1 MTQWSYRGLTAIAA
15 AALGLALAATGCA
28 SPARPGGPPGR
39 AGLTVAHGVAAREPA
54 VSPRPLGTADAAFG
68 LGVLGAW
75 CRADPDANL
84 VLSPS
89 SLASGLGMAYLGARG
104 GTARAMA
111 GVLHLPATGSAL
123 AAELQA
129 RSTALRGL
137 SGPGVTVA
145 SSDQIWADT
154 GLTTSPAYLNAVAT
168 GYRAGVAR
176 VPLQRDPARAAQ
188 QIDQAISA
196 ATRGHIPQLLTAGS
210 VQNLGWVLTDA
221 LYLNAAWAS
230 PFEAA
235 STRTQTFRTAAG
247 QDVAAKFMNGG
258 RFRQAQAA
266 GWTAVAL
273 PYRGGRLSMV
283 ALLPPVA
290 QGGGCSLPSA
300 SSLAAM
306 TGALAGGAVATG
318 VAGEEGGAHAAG
330 GTAVADGSAVALPR
344 VSLSTKADLKGLL
357 AGLGMGVAFTSGADF
372 SGLSRQACCIGLV
385 EHAATL
391 QVGEKGTVASAATAV
406 GMMPTDAQAPPAS
419 QVTFDRPYLLLVTAT
434 STGEPLFLARVAD
447 PGSP

>member
-1 MTQWSYRGLTAIAA
+1 MTQWSYRGSYRGLAAIATVG
-15 AALGLALAATGCA
+15 LGLALAAAGCA
-28 SPARPGGPPGR
+28 SPAPGGPSGL
-39 AGLTVAHGVAAREPA
+39 AGLTVARGVAAREPA
-54 VSPRPLGTADAAFG
+54 VSPRPLGRADTAFG

-75 CRADPDANL
+75 CRLNPDANL

-137 SGPGVTVA
+137 SSPGVTVA
-145 SSDQIWADT
+145 SSDQIWADP
-154 GLTTSPAYLNAVAT
+154 GLTTSPGYLNAVAT

-196 ATRGHIPQLLTAGS
+196 ATRGHIPRLLTPGS

-230 PFEAA
+230 PFEAT
-235 STRTQTFRTAAG
+235 STRTQTFATAAG
-247 QDVAAKFMNGG
+247 QAVAVKFMNGG
-258 RFRQAQAA
+258 RFRQAQAS

-273 PYRGGRLSMV
+273 PYRGGRLAMV

-290 QGGGCSLPSA
+290 QGGGCSFPPASA
-300 SSLAAM
+300 LAAM
-306 TGALAGGAVATG
+306 TGALAGGAG
-318 VAGEEGGAHAAG
+318 VAG
-330 GTAVADGSAVALPR
+330 GTAVAGGTSVALPR

-357 AGLGMGVAFTSGADF
+357 AGLGLGVAFTSGADF
-372 SGLSRQACCIGLV
+372 SGLSRQACCIGLI

-406 GMMPTDAQAPPAS
+406 GVLPSDAQAPPAR

-447 PGSP
+447 PATS

>member
-1 MTQWSYRGLTAIAA
+1 MTQGLCWGSYRGLAAIATVG
-15 AALGLALAATGCA
+15 LGLALAAAGCA
-28 SPARPGGPPGR
+28 APARPGGPSGL
-39 AGLTVAHGVAAREPA
+39 AGLTVARGVAAREPA
-54 VSPRPLGTADAAFG
+54 VSPRPLGTADTTFG

-75 CRADPDANL
+75 CRVNPDANL

-104 GTARAMA
+104 GTAQAMA

-145 SSDQIWADT
+145 SSDQIWADP
-154 GLTTSPAYLNAVAT
+154 GLTTSPGYLNAVAT

-176 VPLQRDPARAAQ
+176 VPLQRNPARAAQ

-196 ATRGHIPQLLTAGS
+196 ATRGHIPRLLTPDS

-230 PFEAA
+230 PFEAS
-235 STRTQTFRTAAG
+235 STRTQTFVTAAG
-247 QDVAAKFMNGG
+247 QAVAAKFMNGG
-258 RFRQAQAA
+258 RFRQAQASA
-266 GWTAVAL
+266 WTAVAL
-273 PYRGGRLSMV
+273 PYRGGRLAMV

-290 QGGGCSLPSA
+290 QGGGCSFPPASA
-300 SSLAAM
+300 LAAL
-306 TGALAGGAVATG
+306 TGALGSG
-318 VAGEEGGAHAAG
+318 AG
-330 GTAVADGSAVALPR
+330 GTAVALPR

-357 AGLGMGVAFTSGADF
+357 AGLGLGVAFTSGADF
-372 SGLSRQACCIGLV
+372 SGLSHQACCIGLV

-406 GMMPTDAQAPPAS
+406 GMLPTDAQAPPAS

-447 PGSP
+447 PATG

>member
-1 MTQWSYRGLTAIAA
+1 MTQWPYRGLAAIATVG
-15 AALGLALAATGCA
+15 LGLALAAAGCA
-28 SPARPGGPPGR
+28 SPARPDRPSGL
-39 AGLTVAHGVAAREPA
+39 AGLTVARGVAAREPA

-75 CRADPDANL
+75 CRANPDTNL

-89 SLASGLGMAYLGARG
+89 SLASGLGLAYLGARG
-104 GTARAMA
+104 GTAQAMA

-145 SSDQIWADT
+145 SSDQIWADP
-154 GLTTSPAYLNAVAT
+154 GLPTSPGYLNAVAT

-176 VPLQRDPARAAQ
+176 VPLQHDPARAAQ

-196 ATRGHIPQLLTAGS
+196 ATRGHIPRLLTAGS
-210 VQNLGWVLTDA
+210 VQSLGWVLTDA

-230 PFEAA
+230 PFDPVV
-235 STRTQTFRTAAG
+235 TKTQPFRTATG
-247 QDVAAKFMNGG
+247 QDVATKFMNGG

-273 PYRGGRLSMV
+273 PYRGGHLAMV

-290 QGGGCSLPSA
+290 AGGGCSLPSA
-300 SSLAAM
+300 SALAAM
-306 TGALAGGAVATG
+306 TGALAGGTG
-318 VAGEEGGAHAAG
+318 VAG
-330 GTAVADGSAVALPR
+330 GTAVADGTAVALPR

-357 AGLGMGVAFTSGADF
+357 AGLGLGVAFTSAADF
-372 SGLSRQACCIGLV
+372 SGLSPQACCIGLV

-406 GMMPTDAQAPPAS
+406 GMLPSDAQAPPAR

-447 PGSP
+447 PATS

>member
-1 MTQWSYRGLTAIAA
+1 V
-15 AALGLALAATGCA
+15 
-28 SPARPGGPPGR
+28 
-39 AGLTVAHGVAAREPA
+39 GLTVARGVAAREPA
-54 VSPRPLGTADAAFG
+54 VSPRPLGTADTTFG

-75 CRADPDANL
+75 CRANPDANL

-104 GTARAMA
+104 STARAMA
-111 GVLHLPATGSAL
+111 GVLHLPTAGSAL

-145 SSDQIWADT
+145 SSDQVWADP
-154 GLTTSPAYLNAVAT
+154 GLTTSPGYLNAVAT
-168 GYRAGVAR
+168 GYRAGVAQ
-176 VPLQRDPARAAQ
+176 VPLQRDPAQAAQ
-188 QIDQAISA
+188 QIDQAIGA
-196 ATRGHIPQLLTAGS
+196 ATRGHIPRLLTASS

-230 PFEAA
+230 PFEAT
-235 STRTQTFRTAAG
+235 STTTQAFRTAAG
-247 QDVAAKFMNGG
+247 QAVMAKFMNGG

-273 PYRGGRLSMV
+273 PYRGGRLAMV

-290 QGGGCSLPSA
+290 RGGGCSLPSA
-300 SSLAAM
+300 ASLAAM
-306 TGALAGGAVATG
+306 TGALAGGAGKAGAAGATG
-318 VAGEEGGAHAAG
+318 ATGSAQAAD
-330 GTAVADGSAVALPR
+330 GTAVTMPR
-344 VSLSTKADLKGLL
+344 VSLSTKADLKGLV

-372 SGLSRQACCIGLV
+372 SGLSPQACCIGLV

-406 GMMPTDAQAPPAS
+406 GMTPTSAEAPPAH
-419 QVTFDRPYLLLVTAT
+419 QVTFNRPYLMLVTDT
-434 STGEPLFLARVAD
+434 QTGEPLFLARVAD
-447 PGSP
+447 PATG

>member
-1 MTQWSYRGLTAIAA
+1 MG
-15 AALGLALAATGCA
+15 LGLALAAAGCA
-28 SPARPGGPPGR
+28 SPARPGGPSGL
-39 AGLTVAHGVAAREPA
+39 AGLTVARGVAAREPA
-54 VSPRPLGTADAAFG
+54 VSPRPLGTADTTFG

-75 CRADPDANL
+75 CRVNPDANL

-129 RSTALRGL
+129 RSAALRGL
-137 SGPGVTVA
+137 TSPGVTVA
-145 SSDQIWADT
+145 SSDQIWADP
-154 GLTTSPAYLNAVAT
+154 GLTTSPGYLNAVAT

-196 ATRGHIPQLLTAGS
+196 ATRGHIPRLLTPGS

-235 STRTQTFRTAAG
+235 STRMQTFATAAG
-247 QDVAAKFMNGG
+247 QAVAAKFMNGG
-258 RFRQAQAA
+258 RFRQAQAS

-273 PYRGGRLSMV
+273 PYRGGRLAMV

-290 QGGGCSLPSA
+290 QGGGCSFPPASA
-300 SSLAAM
+300 LAAM
-306 TGALAGGAVATG
+306 TGALAGGAG
-318 VAGEEGGAHAAG
+318 GRWPGGAGRRWHCR
-330 GTAVADGSAVALPR
+330 GSA
-344 VSLSTKADLKGLL
+344 
-357 AGLGMGVAFTSGADF
+357 
-372 SGLSRQACCIGLV
+372 
-385 EHAATL
+385 
-391 QVGEKGTVASAATAV
+391 
-406 GMMPTDAQAPPAS
+406 
-419 QVTFDRPYLLLVTAT
+419 
-434 STGEPLFLARVAD
+434 
-447 PGSP
+447 

>member
-1 MTQWSYRGLTAIAA
+1 MTQWSYRGLTAIVTV
-15 AALGLALAATGCA
+15 GLALALAAAGCA
-28 SPARPGGPPGR
+28 SPARPGGPSGL
-39 AGLTVAHGVAAREPA
+39 AGLTVARGVAAREPA
-54 VSPRPLGTADAAFG
+54 VSPRPLGTADTGFG

-75 CRADPDANL
+75 CRMNPDANL

-137 SGPGVTVA
+137 SSPGVTVA
-145 SSDQIWADT
+145 SSDQIWADP
-154 GLTTSPAYLNAVAT
+154 GLTTSPGYLDAVAT

-188 QIDQAISA
+188 QIDQAIST
-196 ATRGHIPQLLTAGS
+196 ATRGHIPRLLTAGS

-221 LYLNAAWAS
+221 LYLNAAWAR

-247 QDVAAKFMNGG
+247 QAVAARFMTGG
-258 RFRQAQAA
+258 RFRQAQAS
-266 GWTAVAL
+266 GWAAVAL
-273 PYRGGRLSMV
+273 PYRGGRLAMV
-283 ALLPPVA
+283 ALLPPAA
-290 QGGGCSLPSA
+290 QGGGCSLPPASA
-300 SSLAAM
+300 LAAM
-306 TGALAGGAVATG
+306 TGALTGGAGGASGIG
-318 VAGEEGGAHAAG
+318 VAG
-330 GTAVADGSAVALPR
+330 GTAVMDGTAVALPR
-344 VSLSTKADLKGLL
+344 VSLSTKAGLKGLL
-357 AGLGMGVAFTSGADF
+357 AGLGMGVAFTPGADF

-406 GMMPTDAQAPPAS
+406 GILSSAAQAPPAS

-447 PGSP
+447 PAASLR

>member
-1 MTQWSYRGLTAIAA
+1 MTQWSYRGLTAIATVG
-15 AALGLALAATGCA
+15 LGLALAAAGCA
-28 SPARPGGPPGR
+28 SPARPGGPSGM
-39 AGLTVAHGVAAREPA
+39 AGLSVAHGVAAREPG

-75 CRADPDANL
+75 CRANPDANL

-104 GTARAMA
+104 GTAQAMA

-137 SGPGVTVA
+137 SSPGVTVA
-145 SSDQIWADT
+145 SSDQVWADP
-154 GLTTSPAYLNAVAT
+154 GLTTSPGYLNAVAT

-176 VPLQRDPARAAQ
+176 IPLQRDPARAAQ

-196 ATRGHIPQLLTAGS
+196 ATRGHIPRLLTAGS

-247 QDVAAKFMNGG
+247 QAVAAKFMNGG
-258 RFRQAQAA
+258 RFRQAQAS

-273 PYRGGRLSMV
+273 PYRGGRLAMV

-290 QGGGCSLPSA
+290 QGGGCSFPPASA
-300 SSLAAM
+300 LAAM
-306 TGALAGGAVATG
+306 TGALAGV
-318 VAGEEGGAHAAG
+318 AG
-330 GTAVADGSAVALPR
+330 GTALAGRTSVALPR

-406 GMMPTDAQAPPAS
+406 GMLPTDAQAPPAS

-434 STGEPLFLARVAD
+434 STGEPLFLARVTD
-447 PGSP
+447 PSAR

>member
-1 MTQWSYRGLTAIAA
+1 MTQGSYRAPYRGLIAIATLV
-15 AALGLALAATGCA
+15 LGLALAAAGCA
-28 SPARPGGPPGR
+28 SPARSGRAGGPGL
-39 AGLTVAHGVAAREPA
+39 AGLTVARGVAAREPA
-54 VSPRPLGTADAAFG
+54 VSPRPLGTADTTFG

-75 CRADPDANL
+75 CRANPDANL

-89 SLASGLGMAYLGARG
+89 SLASGLGMAYLAARG
-104 GTARAMA
+104 GTAQAMA
-111 GVLHLPATGSAL
+111 GVLHLPAAGSAL

-145 SSDQIWADT
+145 SSDQVWADP
-154 GLTTSPAYLNAVAT
+154 GLTTSPGYLNAVAT

-176 VPLQRDPARAAQ
+176 VPLQRDPAQAAQ

-196 ATRGHIPQLLTAGS
+196 ATRRHIPRLLTADA

-230 PFEAA
+230 PFEAT
-235 STRTQTFRTAAG
+235 STTTQAFRTAAG
-247 QDVAAKFMNGG
+247 QSVTAKFMNGG

-273 PYRGGRLSMV
+273 PYRGGRLAMV

-290 QGGGCSLPSA
+290 QGGGCALPSA

-306 TGALAGGAVATG
+306 TGALAGGA
-318 VAGEEGGAHAAG
+318 G
-330 GTAVADGSAVALPR
+330 GTAVALPR

-357 AGLGMGVAFTSGADF
+357 AGLGLGVAFTSGADF
-372 SGLSRQACCIGLV
+372 SGLSPQACCIGLV
-385 EHAATL
+385 EHAAAL

-406 GMMPTDAQAPPAS
+406 GMLPTDAQAPPAS

-447 PGSP
+447 PATG